1 MVYIFFVGVNSK
13 YKINICQ
20 INKIDMQNYFLNLNM
35 GIGGNQYM
43 KKVVILTASTGGGHN
58 QAARS
63 LENVFQSHGYEVT
76 IIDFLKVTSKMMD
89 KIFVEGY
96 SILSNNL
103 PRVYKGLY
111 KYSNYKVVNSRITN
125 YMSKIFHK
133 RIFKVINE
141 INPDLI
147 VGTHPFIV
155 NIICKL
161 KEKGKLLV
169 PFISVIT
176 DFKAHRIYV
185 NNYVDAYIT
194 GSEYTSLSMIKKGIN
209 KEKVYTY
216 GIPIRREFL
225 RKSSTKTYRNNEVF
239 TVLLMGGSMGY
250 RAIEDVL
257 RGLVNSKNKIKIIVV
272 CGRNKS
278 LMENIKVNYQNKY
291 KNKEIIVY
299 GFTEDIPKLM
309 ESSDLLISKPGGL
322 TVSEAIAKRLPMLI
336 PYMIPGQEEENAE
349 FLAQSGVARIIDD
362 INEIDKEIDGFINN
376 QYVLKRMEKN
386 MEKLSEDYSLD
397 DIVRLGDKLIEKY
410 KVYYNLK
417 RAR

>member
-1 MVYIFFVGVNSK
+1 
-13 YKINICQ
+13 
-20 INKIDMQNYFLNLNM
+20 
-35 GIGGNQYM
+35 
-43 KKVVILTASTGGGHN
+43 
-58 QAARS
+58 
-63 LENVFQSHGYEVT
+63 
-76 IIDFLKVTSKMMD
+76 
-89 KIFVEGY
+89 
-96 SILSNNL
+96 
-103 PRVYKGLY
+103 
-111 KYSNYKVVNSRITN
+111 
-125 YMSKIFHK
+125 
-133 RIFKVINE
+133 
-141 INPDLI
+141 
-147 VGTHPFIV
+147 
-155 NIICKL
+155 
-161 KEKGKLLV
+161 
-169 PFISVIT
+169 
-176 DFKAHRIYV
+176 
-185 NNYVDAYIT
+185 
-194 GSEYTSLSMIKKGIN
+194 MIKKGIN

-309 ESSDLLISKPGGL
+309 ENSDLLISKPGGL